1 MRDATNGNPLENQR
15 PQGIQEPSADTVTRE
30 DDDVIRLNW
39 REKLVEFGLMMAMAM
54 CGMMIGMIIIIAS
67 LIAMR
72 STFDEFAPGF
82 AEAGSIPFIFLIV
95 LCAAIGNVC
104 SFSCAPYIIRF
115 IFRGYELKD
124 ERIDRA
130 LKRLIA
136 VTGMDIRPEKIYA
149 IKGRTANAVVSGLFR
164 KAQNIFFTDKLLER
178 MTEGEIMA
186 VLAHELAHARHRHMT
201 KFMVAI
207 VLWVLTVQAFFWLID
222 FHDYFASLDVYWQIW
237 ANGGLNGLNVFL
249 LLILVLYPLS
259 RRHEYQADATAARWV
274 GVSHY
279 KQALRRVHQLN
290 DQMKPPRKIL
300 TKLGTHPT
308 LQERLERIGRVE

>member
-1 MRDATNGNPLENQR
+1 MHDATNDNPLKTQE
-15 PQGIQEPSADTVTRE
+15 PQGSQEPDAAMRG

-54 CGMMIGMIIIIAS
+54 CGMMIGMIIILAS

-72 STFDEFAPGF
+72 STFDELAPGF
-82 AEAGSIPFIFLIV
+82 AEAGSISFIFLVV
-95 LCAAIGNVC
+95 LCAAIGNAC
-104 SFSCAPYIIRF
+104 SFCCAPYIIRF

-186 VLAHELAHARHRHMT
+186 VLAHELAHTRHRHMT
-201 KFMVAI
+201 KFMLAI
-207 VLWVLTVQAFFWLID
+207 VLWVLTVQVFFWLID
-222 FHDYFASLDVYWQIW
+222 FHAYFGSLDVYWQIW
-237 ANGGLNGLNVFL
+237 ANGGLSGLNVFL

-259 RRHEYQADATAARWV
+259 RRQEYQADATAVRWV
-274 GVSHY
+274 GVSRY
-279 KQALRRVHQLN
+279 KQALHRIHQLN

-308 LQERLERIGRVE
+308 LQERLERIGEG